1 MKIIK
6 SNIEVLSVFRMKDAL
21 VEIAPNFEG
30 VIKIIPQGV
39 LNKEA
44 TLLLHGDGIIEE
56 VKNVSLS
63 DVKLVVEARSGSVS
77 DFISAFSKAH
87 PDYAPVQL
95 SKKEWVNYKRFGGIE
110 DNLHPLKIV

>member
-6 SNIEVLSVFRMKDAL
+6 STVEVLSVFRMKDVL
-21 VEIAPNFEG
+21 TEVGPSFEG
-30 VIKIIPQGV
+30 IIKIIPQGL

-44 TLLLHGDGIIEE
+44 TLLLNGHGFIEE

-63 DVKLVVEARSGSVS
+63 DVKLVVEARSGSVN
-77 DFISAFSKAH
+77 DFIESFSKAH

-95 SKKEWVNYKRFGGIE
+95 TKKEWVNYKRFGGIE